1 MKYWQKL
8 VLGSM
13 IATSLAACSS
23 SDDDDAPLL
32 DDGSNVPG
40 QGIDGDGTPGNGG
53 VPGNGGGGVTD
64 GGNSDGGVP
73 DGGNGGGVTD
83 GGNGAGGVPG
93 NGGVTDGGNGDGGV
107 PGSDGVTDGVTDGG
121 GEIPPAPAGTG
132 VLPSVD
138 NAFEAEVQ
146 DASENVDTEASVG
159 GIPTQPKNL
168 RIDLVSSDWAEFS
181 WTPSNDD
188 AGVVAYVIDRDD
200 GVSYEIS
207 PSLPAGLSF
216 DGGTY
221 AEYAKYWNTT
231 SFIDCNYTRF
241 TFAPGS
247 DKAID
252 GEANAW
258 NCADSQPQQGETYS
272 YTVTAVDADGNR
284 SAPSE
289 PLGIVYASTA
299 AADRSLRAD
308 FIDDFDVVWNDEFD
322 GGQVDPQRW
331 QTELVFGSDTHING
345 EQQYFVPTLEGTG
358 ISYDPFEFTA
368 GGTLKINAIR
378 TPDVQVPFLP
388 ESCEGPDELLDADPN
403 RDRCEF
409 LSGALSSHD
418 RMQFVYG
425 YAEARINASEI
436 RGALASFYLFFR
448 YPGPNSPEI
457 DILEYLGENQFGN
470 PDAFQTLHFD
480 DPATGITRSSPT
492 MNHPKNADDPDDTY
506 GAGETFYDFGVLWE
520 PNLAVWYIDGV
531 EVRRVSGPQIA
542 RSPLNVINYLVT
554 GSGFAPAPD
563 LDENGPITMEI
574 DHIRVYQRDAFKS
587 SLYCGVVRD
596 DNDGTSCPTVMPVQ

>member
-1 MKYWQKL
+1 MKYWQTL
-8 VLGSM
+8 VLSSM

-23 SDDDDAPLL
+23 SDDDDDAPVL

-40 QGIDGDGTPGNGG
+40 QGTDGGGTPGNGG
-53 VPGNGGGGVTD
+53 V
-64 GGNSDGGVP
+64 
-73 DGGNGGGVTD
+73 VTD
-83 GGNGAGGVPG
+83 GGNGD
-93 NGGVTDGGNGDGGV
+93 GGVTDGGNGDGGV
-107 PGSDGVTDGVTDGG
+107 TDGGNGDGGVTDGGNGDGGVTDGG
-121 GEIPPAPAGTG
+121 GEMPPAPAGTG

-138 NAFEAEVQ
+138 NSFEAEVQ
-146 DASENVDTEASVG
+146 DASEDVDTEVPVG

-188 AGVVAYVIDRDD
+188 AGVTAYVIDRND

-207 PSLPAGLSF
+207 PSLPAGLAF

-231 SFIDCNYTRF
+231 SFIDCNFTRF

-258 NCADSQPQQGETYS
+258 NCADSQPQQGQTYS
-272 YTVTAVDADGNR
+272 YTVTAVDAQGNR

-299 AADRSLRAD
+299 AEDRSLRAD

-322 GGQVDPQRW
+322 GGVIDRERW
-331 QTELVFGSDTHING
+331 NTELSFGSDTHING
-345 EQQYFVPTLEGTG
+345 EQQYFVPTLEGTS
-358 ISYDPFEFTA
+358 ISYDPFELTPA
-368 GGTLKINAIR
+368 GTLKINAIR
-378 TPDVQVPFLP
+378 TPAAQVPFLP
-388 ESCEGPDELLDADPN
+388 ESCAGDDAILDADPT
-403 RDRCEF
+403 RERCEF

-425 YAEARINASEI
+425 YAEARINPSSI
-436 RGALASFYLFFR
+436 RGSLASFYLFFR
-448 YPGPNSPEI
+448 YPGPNNPEI
-457 DILEYLGENQFGN
+457 DILEYLGENQFGD
-470 PDAFQTLHFD
+470 PDAFQTIHFN
-480 DPATGITRSSPT
+480 DPATGTTRSSPT
-492 MNHPKNADDPDDTY
+492 MNHEKEDGGTY
-506 GAGETFYDFGVLWE
+506 GEGEAFYDFGVLWE

-531 EVRRVSGPQIA
+531 EVRRVSGPQVA

-554 GSGFAPAPD
+554 GSGFAPEPND
-563 LDENGPITMEI
+563 DEAGPISMEV
-574 DHIRVYQRDAFKS
+574 DHIRIYQRDEFKS
-587 SLYCGVVRD
+587 SLYCGVAD
-596 DNDGTSCPTVMPVQ
+596 AGPSKTCPAVMPVQ